1 MYHQTNTEM
10 SLNAKFVNK
19 DGREVIIDRFGK
31 VITKY
36 GKDGTFNIDYGTF
49 NYADPSDATMHNCY
63 DMTPFENQY
72 KGQYTF
78 KYYVSG
84 LGSIIPSFRP
94 NSYYWNKD
102 FVFIQGF

>member
-1 MYHQTNTEM
+1 MNFHLILSNFLY
-10 SLNAKFVNK
+10 LN
-19 DGREVIIDRFGK
+19 IIVDSDERIEF
-31 VITKY
+31 Y
-36 GKDGTFNIDYGTF
+36 YGTFNIDYGTF
-49 NYADPSDATMHNCY
+49 NYADPSDATMHNSY
-63 DMTPFENQY
+63 DMTPFKNQY

-102 FVFIQGF
+102 FVIIQRF